1 MLTLEQLIKLGENI
15 NIDIFN
21 GLNLPEG
28 SPLDRL
34 TLINTIIMKCGLNI
48 PMYADPSVMASAINV
63 WSAKNQ
69 YTFEHV
75 GKIYL
80 AEYSPIENKNY
91 YTDHET
97 GRELEHTDDTT
108 GKNDKTEKTATVG
121 NSKVSENKT
130 TTHSGTDTTTDI
142 NEVSAFN
149 SSDYQDN
156 SKNTTDL
163 DHGEVITDEGGG
175 ETESKGQ
182 QDRTTNIETA
192 ANKKLNE
199 TESVK
204 ETTHEHGNIG
214 VSTNFDLQTGEYR
227 LLNDFRPYDF
237 IAGLFENELT
247 LFIY

>member
-21 GLNLPEG
+21 GLTLPED

-91 YTDHET
+91 YTD
-97 GRELEHTDDTT
+97 RSRDLTDNTT
-108 GKNDKTEKTATVG
+108 GDSSKTDNTTSNTSGTTQKATAHT
-121 NSKVSENKT
+121 
-130 TTHSGTDTTTDI
+130 GTDTTRETDTTSAYNETTFSNKDQIATTLEHGENI
-142 NEVSAFN
+142 NESGNASTNSQTARTVGVES
-149 SSDYQDN
+149 SSD
-156 SKNTTDL
+156 K
-163 DHGEVITDEGGG
+163 EV
-175 ETESKGQ
+175 TE
-182 QDRTTNIETA
+182 
-192 ANKKLNE
+192 NE
-199 TESVK
+199 TV
-204 ETTHEHGNIG
+204 HEHGNIG
-214 VSTNFDLQTGEYR
+214 VSTNFDLQAGEYR

-247 LFIY
+247 LYIY